1 MLESRVLGCREHP
14 PRGLKL
20 PDMAQPL
27 HPRVVDEIPLCD
39 FVRIFFGGGKGKI
52 AVNGI
57 VRQAIQVSG
66 THVCDY

>member
-1 MLESRVLGCREHP
+1 M
-14 PRGLKL
+14 

-39 FVRIFFGGGKGKI
+39 FVRIFFGGGKRKI